1 MAGESDVRLRP
12 GHGTAPP
19 APRSVF
25 LTAEWRNL
33 VLLNYQVEPALLAPL
48 VPAGTEL
55 DPWDGAALVSLV
67 GFEFLRTRVLGVAL
81 PGHGAFPEV
90 NLRFYVRRR
99 APEGWRHGVV
109 FIQELVAR
117 PAICLAARLLYQ
129 EPYRTVPMWQRVA
142 LDRQDGVGCLAY
154 GWTWRGAAFRIS
166 ATVSGSP
173 RSVAR
178 PSETAFVT
186 ERYWGYTRLRHGRS
200 REYRVDHPPWQVWP
214 ACEARY
220 QVERAP
226 GFGGPLGVV
235 LAGEPGSVC
244 AVPGSAVTMYRGVAI

>member
-1 MAGESDVRLRP
+1 MAGESDVRLGP
-12 GHGTAPP
+12 GHGTPPP

-142 LDRQDGVGCLAY
+142 LDRQDGVGCLRTA
-154 GWTWRGAAFRIS
+154 GLGGGQPSASRPPCPGLPDPWRGRRKRPA
-166 ATVSGSP
+166 ATVP
-173 RSVAR
+173 
-178 PSETAFVT
+178 
-186 ERYWGYTRLRHGRS
+186 
-200 REYRVDHPPWQVWP
+200 
-214 ACEARY
+214 
-220 QVERAP
+220 RAP
-226 GFGGPLGVV
+226 
-235 LAGEPGSVC
+235 
-244 AVPGSAVTMYRGVAI
+244 